1 MWGTNPHVEEPTL
14 MTKQEAF
21 SSRVDLKDFFEASIS
36 ALQHE
41 NRSLGMAKHPD
52 QRHVALVQRAVSNDT
67 LKNRAVADAT
77 RALAAL
83 WKIQTSKRTI

>member
-1 MWGTNPHVEEPTL
+1 

-21 SSRVDLKDFFEASIS
+21 SSRVDLKQFFEASIS

-41 NRSLGMAKHPD
+41 NRPPGKADHTD
-52 QRHVALVQRAVSNDT
+52 QRRVSLIQRAASNDT
-67 LKNRAVADAT
+67 LKNRAVADAA

>member
-1 MWGTNPHVEEPTL
+1 

-21 SSRVDLKDFFEASIS
+21 SSRVDLKQFFVASIS

-41 NRSLGMAKHPD
+41 NSSPGMTEHTD
-52 QRHVALVQRAVSNDT
+52 QRHVALVHRAASNDT
-67 LKNRAVADAT
+67 LKNRAAAHAA

-83 WKIQTSKRTI
+83 WKIQTSKRTM

>member
-1 MWGTNPHVEEPTL
+1 

-21 SSRVDLKDFFEASIS
+21 GSRVDLKQFFEASIS

-41 NRSLGMAKHPD
+41 GRAERNGSRTDL
-52 QRHVALVQRAVSNDT
+52 RHAALVQRAASDAT
-67 LKNRAVADAT
+67 PKNRAVADAA

-83 WKIQTSKRTI
+83 WKIHPKRKNDPLEGTA